1 MTLRS
6 YVEALCYFYRM
17 QRFFKKAFLIKMVK
31 FFFIGIAIIVSSIF
45 LCDYIIVKST
55 KPYLYQN
62 VVSIPNNKAGLVLGT
77 SQYLSSGAINLYFKY
92 RIEAAA
98 ALYHAGKISVL
109 IISGDHGSKG
119 YNEPEDMKN
128 ALIAKGV
135 PDSVIHL
142 DYAGF
147 RTLDSVVRADK
158 VFGQKKITI
167 ISQKFH
173 NERAVFLAGRF
184 GITAIGL
191 NAGDVP
197 FQYGYR
203 IQLREKIARFK
214 VFIDLLLGVSPRY
227 LGETI
232 SI

>member
-1 MTLRS
+1 MFFEENGNYAIIVTIYL
-6 YVEALCYFYRM
+6 M
-17 QRFFKKAFLIKMVK
+17 QRFLKKTFLKYALIST
-31 FFFIGIAIIVSSIF
+31 AILVVAIF
-45 LCDYIIVKST
+45 LCDYIIVKSSQ
-55 KPYLYQN
+55 PYLYKD
-62 VVSIPNNKAGLVLGT
+62 VVSIPENKAGLVLGT
-77 SQYLSSGAINLYFKY
+77 SQYLSSGTLNLYFKY

-109 IISGDHGSKG
+109 LISGDHGSKG

-128 ALIAKGV
+128 ALIEKGV

-158 VFGQKKITI
+158 VFGQKKIMI

-191 NAGDVP
+191 NAGDIP
-197 FQYGYR
+197 FQYGYKV
-203 IQLREKIARFK
+203 QLREKIARFK

-227 LGETI
+227 LGEKI